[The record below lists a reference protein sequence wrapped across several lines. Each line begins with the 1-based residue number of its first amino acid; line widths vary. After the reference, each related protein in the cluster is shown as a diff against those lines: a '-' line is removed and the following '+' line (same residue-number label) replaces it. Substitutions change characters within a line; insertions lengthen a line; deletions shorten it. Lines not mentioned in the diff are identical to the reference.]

1 MVRNNEE
8 SRRKSTFFVV
18 VVVVEATGRAML
30 PLSERRGIR
39 GELI

>member
-8 SRRKSTFFVV
+8 SRRKSTFFV